1 MRRIPPLFSI
11 LLFVITFSALAQD
24 GVCPI
29 RVEEIL
35 TAAGDACGGLG
46 RNEACYGNTN
56 VSATWRVDDAPD
68 FSQLGDIADITDMQT
83 LITSPLNDESGDWG
97 VALLSLAA
105 NLPDTL
111 AGQFVR
117 FVIYGDVELMNEV
130 EPELVSAP
138 ILSAAATDIA
148 NVRRGPGTNFAVVG
162 GLQAGDEISVLG
174 RNSAGDWLQFNADGE
189 TAWVFAEL
197 VMVDGDI
204 DSLRVAE
211 AGADRSLYRAPMQ
224 AFRLSTGIGDIT
236 CEDVPRDG
244 VLVQAPQNTTVNFL
258 INGVE
263 VNVGSTGLLMVDDDG
278 FLTVNTLAGT
288 IEISSEGESQMVEPG
303 FSASASADEPPSEP
317 EPYDYE
323 AVRRA
328 PVELLP
334 DPVNIPV
341 VVMGTAVWPD
351 SGIMVE
357 AGQTFTITAT
367 GAVNP
372 CVNLTLDVC
381 VPYPPEGGLG
391 TPNELDPGHLL
402 TYPVP
407 DGMLASLVGR
417 IGDEGEAFMIG
428 AGGSFTVDSD
438 GMLQFMIN
446 DWPPENNAGAFV
458 VIVDIED

>member
-1 MRRIPPLFSI
+1 MRRIPPLFSV

-68 FSQLGDIADITDMQT
+68 FAQLGDIADITDMQT

-130 EPELVSAP
+130 EPEMVDAP
-138 ILSAAATDIA
+138 ILSAEAAARA
-148 NVRRGPGTNFAVVG
+148 NVRRGPGTNFAVTG

-174 RNSAGDWLQFNADGE
+174 RNEAGDWLQFDADGE

-197 VMVDGDI
+197 VTVDGDI
-204 DSLRVAE
+204 ESLRVAE
-211 AGADRSLYRAPMQ
+211 AGVDRSLYRAPMQ

-263 VNVGSTGLLMVDDDG
+263 VNVGSTGLLIVDDDG
-278 FLTVNTLAGT
+278 LTVSTLAGT
-288 IEISSEGESQMVEPG
+288 IEISADGESRMVEPG
-303 FSASASADEPPSEP
+303 FSASASDDEPPSEP

-323 AVRRA
+323 AVRHA
-328 PVELLP
+328 PVDLLP

-341 VVMGTAVWPD
+341 VVLGTAVWAD
-351 SGIMVE
+351 SGIVVE
-357 AGQTFTITAT
+357 AGQAFTITAT

-372 CVNLTLDVC
+372 CVNLTIDVC

-391 TPNELDPGHLL
+391 TPKELDPGRIL

-417 IGDEGEAFMIG
+417 IGDEGEPFVIG
-428 AGGSFTVDSD
+428 AGGTFTAERD
-438 GMLQFMIN
+438 GALQFMIN
-446 DWPPENNAGAFV
+446 DSPPENNAGAFV
-458 VIVDIED
+458 VIVDIEE